1 MRKIRQVAIVIGI
14 SAMTIVGCKGNEQT
28 VPVTDKTVEI
38 GNDIEVEEST
48 KEQGTSETNEN
59 KSTVDERWTKLWPG
73 ESMEVNLNAK
83 AELIS
88 GFSPNGNDIYKAMRY
103 NGESV
108 TENAYCYFFGSYFEK
123 DSELNIEMSFSKNL
137 DEVSED
143 IWSNG
148 MDFWKFTLGQQS
160 GPFLDSS
167 TLEIEVK
174 SRERV
179 TLNGNEF
186 LREEV
191 LGKSASMD
199 VPKSSRFVAYYY
211 LNEGGQGV
219 CVFGDRSKEQTD
231 ANYENIKEVAAAIM
245 STFRE

>member
-1 MRKIRQVAIVIGI
+1 MKKSKKVILIAGI
-14 SAMTIVGCKGNEQT
+14 SVMLVVGCKEKGQ
-28 VPVTDKTVEI
+28 VVDADKTTEVANVTEAKTSAENQDVSDINESEGDVE
-38 GNDIEVEEST
+38 
-48 KEQGTSETNEN
+48 
-59 KSTVDERWTKLWPG
+59 ERWTKLWPG

-83 AELIS
+83 GELIG
-88 GFSPNGNDIYKAMRY
+88 GFAKDGNDMYKAVKY
-103 NGESV
+103 SGEMV
-108 TENAYCYFFGSYFEK
+108 DENAYCYFFSYYFNKYKESNA
-123 DSELNIEMSFSKNL
+123 DLSFSENLEDVSEELWDKEMSAWESK
-137 DEVSED
+137 
-143 IWSNG
+143 
-148 MDFWKFTLGQQS
+148 LGKQN
-160 GPFLDSS
+160 GPFLDRN

-231 ANYENIKEVAAAIM
+231 ANYENVKEVAEAIM

>member
-14 SAMTIVGCKGNEQT
+14 STMVVVGCKEKEPMAVMGEATEVQ
-28 VPVTDKTVEI
+28 KSA
-38 GNDIEVEEST
+38 EVEES
-48 KEQGTSETNEN
+48 KQEQEPKSVSESSTTINE
-59 KSTVDERWTKLWPG
+59 EWTKLWPG
-73 ESMEVNLNAK
+73 ESMEVNLEAK
-83 AELIS
+83 H
-88 GFSPNGNDIYKAMRY
+88 GFIDSFNKNGNDMYKAMGY
-103 NGESV
+103 NGELV
-108 TENAYCYFFGSYFEK
+108 TENAYCYFFGSYFKK
-123 DSELNIEMSFSKNL
+123 DSELNVEMSFSKNL

-143 IWSNG
+143 IWSKG
-148 MDFWKFTLGQQS
+148 MNFWKFALGQQA
-160 GPFLDSS
+160 GPFLDRS
-167 TLEIEVK
+167 TLEIEVQSK
-174 SRERV
+174 EMV
-179 TLNGNEF
+179 ELNGKKF

-231 ANYENIKEVAAAIM
+231 ANYENIKEVAEAIM